1 MTLNGYSYRIV
12 SGYLTIRDIRI
23 LFNGIWIYL
32 DHPHQLSV
40 STRWQNGHY
49 PVNPDCAG
57 ANRIHALGVTSHR
70 IVACSQGADRA
81 KLERCQSAGDVLSVA
96 QCRPSH
102 LTLIP
107 LSPPSYWFGIGHGI
121 HVYVYRDTHVIVGP

>member
-1 MTLNGYSYRIV
+1 MTLNGCSYRIV

-40 STRWQNGHY
+40 STRCQNGHY

-57 ANRIHALGVTSHR
+57 ANRIHALPSVLRLAHGASGLHKAGSSRVRFETFYICKLSIGV
-70 IVACSQGADRA
+70 G
-81 KLERCQSAGDVLSVA
+81 ERCVLSGV
-96 QCRPSH
+96 RTRTR
-102 LTLIP
+102 TLVC
-107 LSPPSYWFGIGHGI
+107 L
-121 HVYVYRDTHVIVGP
+121 